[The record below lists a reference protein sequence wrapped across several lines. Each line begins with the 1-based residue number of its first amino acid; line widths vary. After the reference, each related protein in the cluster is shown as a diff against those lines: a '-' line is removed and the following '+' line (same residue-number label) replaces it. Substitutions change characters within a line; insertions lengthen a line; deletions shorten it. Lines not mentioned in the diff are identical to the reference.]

1 MRWLCSRLV
10 DFTAEEYGKA
20 YEALTPGRKARIDRY
35 RRQED
40 RMRSLAGEILA
51 KRLARE
57 MGDEAPV
64 VENMPSGQPVLR
76 SSHLHLSIA
85 HSADRVACAV
95 SLQPVG
101 IDIEQVRPFRAGMLR
116 HVCTEEEREFV
127 LQGQE
132 SQGEITDPRILDRFF
147 EIWTGKEA
155 WFKKAGTGIQN
166 LQSVQVL
173 SLPREVHRV
182 EDYIIQIM

>member
-1 MRWLCSRLV
+1 MRWLCSRLD
-10 DFTAEEYGKA
+10 DFTAEEYEMA
-20 YEALTPGRKARIDRY
+20 YAALTPGRKARIDRY

-57 MGDEAPV
+57 MSEAEPV
-64 VENMPSGQPVLR
+64 VENLPSGQPVLQG
-76 SSHLHLSIA
+76 SCLHLSIA

-95 SLQPVG
+95 STVPVG
-101 IDIEQVRPFRAGMLR
+101 IDIEQIRPFRAGMLR
-116 HVCTEEEREFV
+116 HVCTEEERSFV
-127 LQGQE
+127 LQGLE
-132 SQGEITDPRILDRFF
+132 AEGEIRDPMVMERFF

-173 SLPREVHRV
+173 TLPREVHRV
-182 EDYIIQIM
+182 EDYIIQII